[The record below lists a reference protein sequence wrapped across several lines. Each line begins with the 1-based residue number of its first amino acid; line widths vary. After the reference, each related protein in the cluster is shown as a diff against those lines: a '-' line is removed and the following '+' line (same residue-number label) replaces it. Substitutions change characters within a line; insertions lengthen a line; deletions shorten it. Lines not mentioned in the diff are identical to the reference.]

1 MLVAPFSSLLGGWEG
16 IVLLTVFI
24 LDRSQQ
30 ACRLKA

>member
-1 MLVAPFSSLLGGWEG
+1 MLVAPVSTLLRGWEG

-30 ACRLKA
+30 ACRLEA